1 MEVLDMKKLLLLSAT
16 LAVVSLASCG
26 GTSTEEKSVIATLF
40 PQYSLAEQL
49 AGDLLDVEF
58 ILPVGSDPHDF
69 EPTPSQR
76 VKLNNADVVLFT
88 SESFESWI
96 HSLEETATGKL
107 VDLSQVVTLIEGEEH
122 DHDHDHDHDHVLAG
136 PKFAEDHDDDAY
148 DPHYWLDPL
157 NGLAMLEAISEEILV
172 LVPEHTSLVESRKEL
187 IREALEDTV
196 DFYNDLVLEGEELDV
211 VFAGHN
217 AFAYLTNYDVHVL
230 TPYSGFST
238 DVIPTAQSIIEFSE
252 LISELNTN
260 ILYVSS
266 TDNNAVI
273 ESLLDTNPLLETE
286 LLYTLENVSLSQLEA
301 EIHYQE
307 LLMINYES
315 LSKSEK

>member
-1 MEVLDMKKLLLLSAT
+1 MKKILLLAST
-16 LAVVSLASCG
+16 LVAVSLASCG
-26 GTSTEEKSVIATLF
+26 GATTEEKSLIATLF

-49 AGDLLDVEF
+49 AGDVLKVEF
-58 ILPVGSDPHDF
+58 LLPVGSDPHDF

-96 HSLEETATGKL
+96 HSLEDTATGKL
-107 VDLSQVVTLIEGEEH
+107 VDLSEVVVLKETEEH
-122 DHDHDHDHDHVLAG
+122 DHDHVVTG

-148 DPHYWLDPL
+148 DPHYWLDPS
-157 NGLAMLEAISEEILV
+157 NALAMLEAIREEILL
-172 LVPEHTSLVESRKEL
+172 LVPEHSLLVESRYQL
-187 IREALEDTV
+187 IKEALEDTTEL
-196 DFYNDLVLEGEELDV
+196 YQALVSEGEELDI

-217 AFAYLTNYDVHVL
+217 TFGYLTNYDVHVL

-238 DVIPTAQSIIEFSE
+238 DVDPTAKSLIEFSE
-252 LISELNTN
+252 LIAELGTN

-273 ESLLDTNPLLETE
+273 ESLLEANPVLETE
-286 LLYTLENVSLSQLEA
+286 MLYTLENVSLAQLEA
-301 EIHYQE
+301 KNTYQE
-307 LLMINYES
+307 LLMLNYES
-315 LSKSEK
+315 LSQSEY

>member
-1 MEVLDMKKLLLLSAT
+1 MKKILLLCST
-16 LAVVSLASCG
+16 LVAISLASCG
-26 GTSTEEKSVIATLF
+26 GATTEEKSLIATLF

-58 ILPVGSDPHDF
+58 LLPVGSDPHDF

-76 VKLNNADVVLFT
+76 VNLNNADVVLFT
-88 SESFESWI
+88 SESFEQWI
-96 HSLEETATGKL
+96 HSLEDTATGKL
-107 VDLSQVVTLIEGEEH
+107 VDLSQVVTLIEAVEH
-122 DHDHDHDHDHVLAG
+122 DHDHLMTG

-157 NGLAMLEAISEEILV
+157 NGLAMLEAISEEILL
-172 LVPEHTSLVESRKEL
+172 LVPEHTLLVESRKLL
-187 IREALEDTV
+187 IQEALEDTIEL
-196 DFYNDLVLEGEELDV
+196 YQALVQEGEELDV

-238 DVIPTAQSIIEFSE
+238 DVIPTAQSLIEFSDLITE
-252 LISELNTN
+252 LGTN
-260 ILYVSS
+260 VLYVSS
-266 TDNNAVI
+266 SDNNAVI
-273 ESLLDTNPLLETE
+273 ESLMDANPLLETQ
-286 LLYTLENVSLSQLEA
+286 LLYTLENVSQSQVDSD
-301 EIHYQE
+301 IRYQE

-315 LSKSEK
+315 LSHSEN

>member
-1 MEVLDMKKLLLLSAT
+1 MKKILLLAST
-16 LAVVSLASCG
+16 LVAVSLASCG
-26 GTSTEEKSVIATLF
+26 GTTSEEKSLIATLF

-58 ILPVGSDPHDF
+58 LLPVGSDPHDF

-88 SESFESWI
+88 SESFEQWI
-96 HSLEETATGKL
+96 HSLEDTATGKL
-107 VDLSQVVTLIEGEEH
+107 VDLSEVVVLIETEEH
-122 DHDHDHDHDHVLAG
+122 DHDHVVTG

-148 DPHYWLDPL
+148 DPHYWLDPS
-157 NGLAMLEAISEEILV
+157 NALAMLEAIREEILL
-172 LVPEHTSLVESRKEL
+172 LVPEHNLLVESRYQL
-187 IREALEDTV
+187 IKEALEDTTEL
-196 DFYNDLVLEGEELDV
+196 YQALVAEGEELDI

-217 AFAYLTNYDVHVL
+217 TFGYLTNYDVHVL

-238 DVIPTAQSIIEFSE
+238 DVDPTAKSLIEFSE
-252 LISELNTN
+252 LIAELGTN

-273 ESLLDTNPLLETE
+273 ESLLEANPVLETE
-286 LLYTLENVSLSQLEA
+286 MLYTLENVSLAQLEA
-301 EIHYQE
+301 ENTYQE
-307 LLMINYES
+307 LLMLNYES
-315 LSKSEK
+315 LSQSEY

>member
-1 MEVLDMKKLLLLSAT
+1 MKKILLLCST
-16 LAVVSLASCG
+16 LVAISLASCG
-26 GTSTEEKSVIATLF
+26 GATTEEKSLIATLY

-58 ILPVGSDPHDF
+58 LLPVGSDPHDF

-76 VKLNNADVVLFT
+76 VKLNHADVVLFT
-88 SESFESWI
+88 SESFEQWI
-96 HSLEETATGKL
+96 HSLEDTATGKL
-107 VDLSQVVTLIEGEEH
+107 VDLSQVVTLIEAVEH
-122 DHDHDHDHDHVLAG
+122 DHDHLMTG

-157 NGLAMLEAISEEILV
+157 NGLAMLEAISEEILL
-172 LVPEHTSLVESRKEL
+172 LVPEHTLLVESRKLL
-187 IREALEDTV
+187 IQEALEDTIEL
-196 DFYNDLVLEGEELDV
+196 YQALVQEGEELDV

-238 DVIPTAQSIIEFSE
+238 DVIPTAQSLIEFSDLITE
-252 LISELNTN
+252 LGTN
-260 ILYVSS
+260 VLYVSS
-266 TDNNAVI
+266 SDNNAVI
-273 ESLLDTNPLLETE
+273 ESLMDANPLLETQ
-286 LLYTLENVSLSQLEA
+286 LLYTLENVSQSQFDSD
-301 EIHYQE
+301 IRYQE

-315 LSKSEK
+315 LSHSEN

>member
-1 MEVLDMKKLLLLSAT
+1 MKKILLLAST
-16 LAVVSLASCG
+16 LVAVSLASCG
-26 GTSTEEKSVIATLF
+26 GTTTEEKSLIATLF

-49 AGDLLDVEF
+49 AGDVLKVEF
-58 ILPVGSDPHDF
+58 LLPVGSDPHDF

-96 HSLEETATGKL
+96 HSLEDTATGKL
-107 VDLSQVVTLIEGEEH
+107 VDLSEVVVLIETEEH
-122 DHDHDHDHDHVLAG
+122 DHDHVVTG

-148 DPHYWLDPL
+148 DPHYWLDPS
-157 NGLAMLEAISEEILV
+157 NALAMLEAIREEILL
-172 LVPEHTSLVESRKEL
+172 LVPEHSLLVESRYQL
-187 IREALEDTV
+187 IKEALEDTTEL
-196 DFYNDLVLEGEELDV
+196 YQALVAEGEELDI

-217 AFAYLTNYDVHVL
+217 TFGYLTNYDVHVL

-238 DVIPTAQSIIEFSE
+238 DVDPTAKSLIEFSE
-252 LISELNTN
+252 LIAELGTN

-273 ESLLDTNPLLETE
+273 ESLLEANPVLETE
-286 LLYTLENVSLSQLEA
+286 MLYTLENVSLAQLEA
-301 EIHYQE
+301 ENTYQE
-307 LLMINYES
+307 LLMLNYES
-315 LSKSEK
+315 LSQSEY